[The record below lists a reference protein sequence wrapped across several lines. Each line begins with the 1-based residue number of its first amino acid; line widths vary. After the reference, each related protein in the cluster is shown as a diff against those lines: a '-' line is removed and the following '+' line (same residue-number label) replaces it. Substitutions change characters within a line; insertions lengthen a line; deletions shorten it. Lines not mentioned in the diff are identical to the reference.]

1 MNSWHYEKNGERLG
15 PVSEADISALANNRA
30 IDAQTLVWQQ
40 GFADWTPLSQT
51 TLASCLTSA
60 SAPPA
65 LPGNKINNGVV
76 WTLAFAPLLGLG
88 LQAALAAMFSGD
100 GSDFT
105 DADLGHFWYATVLL
119 NIALSIFDVRQLKKA
134 GIDAGQF
141 NSFAFFVPI
150 YLWMRSKALK
160 QSPAYFWVWIATL
173 VLSAYVN

>member
-1 MNSWHYEKNGERLG
+1 MFWLRFSFIFRNGDFRY
-15 PVSEADISALANNRA
+15 A
-30 IDAQTLVWQQ
+30 
-40 GFADWTPLSQT
+40 
-51 TLASCLTSA
+51 
-60 SAPPA
+60 
-65 LPGNKINNGVV
+65 
-76 WTLAFAPLLGLG
+76 
-88 LQAALAAMFSGD
+88 
-100 GSDFT
+100 DFT